1 MPLPEID
8 TLLTFGLAALL
19 LSLSPGP
26 SNLYIMAR
34 TIGQGREA
42 GTAAAC
48 GMALGSFVYVIAT
61 ALGISVIFQ
70 YSPTAY
76 TVVKLLGGAYLI
88 YLGSQLVYKPTSTI
102 QQKSHLKALVI
113 KSIFRQSIV
122 VEITN
127 PKTALFFLAF
137 LPQFADPQIG
147 SIAVQLVIFGTL
159 YAGIAFCSDLFV
171 VAVSS
176 GLGKWLA
183 HHPLYVLWQ
192 DRFSGTILIGLG
204 GYLAFEEWT
213 KPTTDLS

>member
-1 MPLPEID
+1 MPLPSFD

-48 GMALGSFVYVIAT
+48 GMAIGSFGYVIAT

-70 YSPTAY
+70 YSPTVY
-76 TVVKLLGGAYLI
+76 TIVKLLGAAYLI
-88 YLGSQLVYKPTSTI
+88 YLGSQLVFQPTSTI
-102 QQKSHLKALVI
+102 QQKSHLKSLAI
-113 KSIFRQSIV
+113 TSIFRQSIV

-127 PKTALFFLAF
+127 PKTALFFLAI

-159 YAGIAFCSDLFV
+159 YAIIAFCSDLLV
-171 VAVSS
+171 VTLSN
-176 GLGKWLA
+176 GLGKWLS
-183 HHPLYVLWQ
+183 HHPSFVQWQ
-192 DRFSGTILIGLG
+192 DRFSGTVLIALG
-204 GYLAFEEWT
+204 SYLALEEWAT
-213 KPTTDLS
+213 PSLESS